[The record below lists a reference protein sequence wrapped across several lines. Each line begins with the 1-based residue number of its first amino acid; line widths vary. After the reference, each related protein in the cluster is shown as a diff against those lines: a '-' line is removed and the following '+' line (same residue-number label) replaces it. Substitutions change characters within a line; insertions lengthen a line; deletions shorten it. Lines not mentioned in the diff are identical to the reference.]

1 MARLKGAKAPNVE
14 HVIDIEAKRAEGKGA
29 GYEHWARIHNLKNA
43 ARALALYQ
51 EYGFKSGEEL
61 DAAITTSHKDTQQAH
76 EKLKQKEAVL
86 NDKKEI
92 QKNLLSYIKTKPVR
106 DGLKAQKSE
115 KARRAYREQHEG
127 DFIIAEAANRYF
139 RDRGFAKLPNKDAL
153 RTEIEALTVEANAL
167 YIEYREKSAREK
179 ELKIIRDNIE
189 QTLHGATSH
198 QKKHEQE
205 R

>member
-1 MARLKGAKAPNVE
+1 M
-14 HVIDIEAKRAEGKGA
+14 
-29 GYEHWARIHNLKNA
+29 
-43 ARALALYQ
+43 
-51 EYGFKSGEEL
+51 
-61 DAAITTSHKDTQQAH
+61 
-76 EKLKQKEAVL
+76 LKQKEAAL

-106 DGLKAQKSE
+106 DGLKAQKTE
-115 KARRAYREQHEG
+115 KARRAYREQHES

-153 RTEIEALTVEANAL
+153 RAEIEALTVEANTL
-167 YIEYREKSAREK
+167 YNEYREKSAREK

-189 QTLHGATSH
+189 QTLHGAPS
-198 QKKHEQE
+198 QRREQTHD